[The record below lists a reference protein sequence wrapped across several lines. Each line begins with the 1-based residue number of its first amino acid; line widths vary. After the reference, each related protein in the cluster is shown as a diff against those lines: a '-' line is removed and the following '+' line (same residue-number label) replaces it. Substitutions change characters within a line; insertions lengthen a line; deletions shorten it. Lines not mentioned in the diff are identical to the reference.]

1 MAKGADVTFSL
12 VLRAQV
18 IISGAAIMVLEIL
31 SSRLLAPYYGSTLFV
46 WGSLI
51 GVVLGG
57 LASGYYYGGKKAD
70 ANPSY
75 NRFSLFIF
83 FTGVYTLLI
92 TYATPLLF
100 QFVLALRLGERY
112 GPLAAALLVLALPS
126 FMLGGVSPYAIK
138 LSTRSLDRVGRTS
151 GNLYSLSTIGSIAG
165 TFLTTFVLI
174 PELGVNTILYTLS
187 SILILASL
195 FGLVSRLKVLA
206 VLLIALSIGFAVTPQ
221 VPSGGVIFSKD
232 TLYHKL
238 VVQDDVITGLR
249 TLILDN
255 NFHSAIDLRDRD
267 RVVYPYTGFF
277 HIAMAYN
284 PNIENVL
291 FIGGGGFSTPKRF
304 LNDYPNVKADVV
316 EIDPDVVN
324 AAEQFFFVE
333 ESSRLKILTEDG
345 RTYLANTNK
354 KYDLIVLD
362 AYAKTYIPFHM
373 MTKEYFQ
380 LVSSNLSD
388 DGIVVS
394 NVIASIDGDSS
405 AIFHSML
412 KTMQSIFPNA
422 DVYPV
427 SGEIPLIQ
435 NIIIVAPKSPERF
448 PINVLQ
454 ERAATIVKLPRVN
467 EYLANRLAN
476 NPSTDDALLFT
487 DNYAPA
493 ENLLN
498 PLTGRTYVKEIEFAN
513 KTLASVAQTINQPA
527 ESLRFEPS
535 TAIITAIVATTGFII
550 LAVKSQR
557 RKKQINRY

>member
-1 MAKGADVTFSL
+1 MAKSVEQRFSL
-12 VLRAQV
+12 ILRTQV
-18 IISGAAIMVLEIL
+18 IIAGAAVMVLELL

-51 GVVLGG
+51 GVVLAG
-57 LASGYYYGGKKAD
+57 LASGYYYGGNKAD
-70 ANPSY
+70 IKPSY
-75 NRFSLFIF
+75 SQFSSFIF
-83 FTGVYTLLI
+83 FTGVYTLFI

-100 QFVLALRLGERY
+100 QLVLSLRLGERY

-151 GNLYSLSTIGSIAG
+151 GNLYSLSTIGSIVG

-195 FGLVSRLKVLA
+195 FGLASRLKVLA
-206 VLLIALSIGFAVTPQ
+206 VLLIALSVGFAVTPQ
-221 VPSGGVIFSKD
+221 IPSGGVAFSKD

-238 VVQDDVITGLR
+238 VVQDDVITGIR
-249 TLILDN
+249 TLLLDN
-255 NFHSAIDLRDRD
+255 NFHSAVDLRERD

-277 HIAMAYN
+277 HVAMAYN

-291 FIGGGGFSTPKRF
+291 FVGGGGFSTPKRF
-304 LNDYPNVKADVV
+304 LTDYPDVKVDVV
-316 EIDPDVVN
+316 EIDADVVK
-324 AAEQFFFVE
+324 AAEQYFFVE
-333 ESSRLKILTEDG
+333 ESSRLKIFTGDG
-345 RTYLANTNK
+345 RTYLANTDK
-354 KYDLIVLD
+354 IYDLVVLD

-373 MTKEYFQ
+373 MTKEYFE
-380 LVSSNLSD
+380 LVSSRLSD
-388 DGIVVS
+388 NGIIVS
-394 NVIASIDGDSS
+394 NVIASLDGDSS

-412 KTMQSIFPNA
+412 KTMQSVFPNA

-435 NIIIVAPKSPERF
+435 NIIILATKSLERF
-448 PINVLQ
+448 STSSLQ
-454 ERAATIVKLPRVN
+454 ERAALIVKLPRIN
-467 EYLANRLAN
+467 EYLANRLSN
-476 NPSTDDALLFT
+476 KPSTDDAPLFT

-513 KTLASVAQTINQPA
+513 KTLASVAQTINPPP
-527 ESLRFEPS
+527 EPLSFEPS
-535 TAIITAIVATTGFII
+535 TAMVAAIVATAGFIV
-550 LAVKSQR
+550 LVVKSQQA
-557 RKKQINRY
+557 KKQINRY